1 MPPFGILDL
10 VNNRNFRVGS
20 KRLREAIDIIKP
32 KVHIFGHIHE
42 SFGHQKLGNTHFFN
56 VAMLNEENNMR
67 ENPILIE
74 F

>member
-1 MPPFGILDL
+1 MITHMPPFGILDL
-10 VNNRNFRVGS
+10 VNNRNFRVG
-20 KRLREAIDIIKP
+20 P